1 MRDRSPWRWWVLLG
15 VILVGGVLV
24 WYWSADEDHHFPN
37 QYDDAPVDV
46 SLEEAL
52 SDHGLVLPDSAE
64 GVRYTA
70 SQGLDGYPMSARFTM
85 PCDRV
90 PEFVSD
96 NGYAELD
103 SDEGFDPGTVLDAE
117 DRGVPIGADT
127 SYYMREGGGYGLE
140 SYALATADDAD
151 CTVFLTA

>member
-1 MRDRSPWRWWVLLG
+1 MG

-24 WYWSADEDHHFPN
+24 WYWSADEGHHFPN

-70 SQGLDGYPMSARFTM
+70 SQGLDGYPMSARFVI
-85 PCDRV
+85 PCSWI
-90 PEFVSD
+90 PEFVSE
-96 NGYAELD
+96 NRYVELD
-103 SDEGFDPGTVLDAE
+103 SDEEFDYDTVFRAE
-117 DRGVPIGADT
+117 RRGVPISADT
-127 SYYMREGGGYGLE
+127 SYYTRAGGEHRYE
-140 SYALATADDAD
+140 SHALVTANDAD
-151 CTVFLTA
+151 CIAFLTA